1 MMELHVYVVIINE
14 SNNFKSANVFHETM
28 IWLIYVI

>member
-14 SNNFKSANVFHETM
+14 SNNFNQPMFSMKQWYDLFM
-28 IWLIYVI
+28 